1 MAAPIT
7 STKVEKAHILQ
18 LPAKASKDGPE
29 VGKKAVMDVQF
40 NPMSLRISRTNN
52 PDSAATATGP
62 KRQHSAPQPA
72 TLTFD
77 LEFDTAEIT
86 VKSIDPKAQNAAK
99 DPRDVRQLTAQLRQ
113 FVLPSGKNKT
123 DPPPRILFLWGSLH
137 FPGIVTSLTEDLD
150 YFAPNGTPLHA
161 KLSLTITEQDLSFEA
176 NATGPG
182 AIPFSNAVKP
192 GQSPPGSTPGTQ
204 GTGSPTSAV
213 SANGGESVQQLLTRT
228 GADPSAWRAAMNG
241 LTSPIGLAAGA
252 QVQLDAGITAGA
264 GMSVGAGAAVGAG
277 VGLGVSAGFSASAGV
292 SAQAVLGGAL
302 GIGASAGVSAG
313 LGVSAG
319 AAASAGGAVGVGGS
333 VGVGVSAA
341 GGGAANVAGSASAEV
356 SQIASLGGSV
366 AVTAGGSGGE
376 SPQMSAGF
384 VLAAGG
390 GVAASAN
397 LVVSARA
404 DAQTISARSAFEV
417 PAGPIRG
424 SLGVPALASP
434 SAAAAVVD
442 ARATSYGMSIP
453 LRARASAKTV
463 AGVTAGGPV
472 SVSARA
478 QRAEIV
484 ESPSGPPWQQ
494 LTDDGG
500 TRSGIDALQRARDD
514 RPGTMRWT
522 PGR

>member
-1 MAAPIT
+1 MAAPT
-7 STKVEKAHILQ
+7 TTKAPTTPKVDKARISK
-18 LPAKASKDGPE
+18 LPAKAAKD
-29 VGKKAVMDVQF
+29 AVLKPKDTIFVQF
-40 NPMSLRISRTNN
+40 NPTSLKISRTNN
-52 PDSAATATGP
+52 PDSGATVNDP
-62 KRQHSAPQPA
+62 KRQHTAPQPA

-77 LEFDTAEIT
+77 LEFDTGEGDEKT
-86 VKSIDPKAQNAAK
+86 GLQQK
-99 DPRDVRQLTAQLRQ
+99 DVRELTANVRE
-113 FVLPSGKNKT
+113 FVEPSGKDKT
-123 DPPPRILFLWGSLH
+123 GPPPRILFQWGPLS
-137 FPGIVTSLTEDLD
+137 FPGIVTNLTEDLD
-150 YFAPNGTPLHA
+150 YFAPDGTPLRA
-161 KLSLTITEQDLSFEA
+161 KLSITISEQNLKYEA

-182 AIPFSNAVKP
+182 AVQFTNAAKP
-192 GQSPPGSTPGTQ
+192 GEPPPGATPGTK
-204 GTGSPTSAV
+204 GTGNPTSAV
-213 SANGGESVQQLLTRT
+213 AANAGESVPQLLART

-241 LTSPIGLAAGA
+241 LNSPIGLSAGA

-264 GMSVGAGAAVGAG
+264 GISIGAGAGAAVGAG

-292 SAQAVLGGAL
+292 SAQAALGGAL

-333 VGVGVSAA
+333 VGVGASA
-341 GGGAANVAGSASAEV
+341 GGRISAGVAGSASAEV

-397 LVVSARA
+397 LVASARA
-404 DAQTISARSAFEV
+404 DAQTANARSAFDV
-417 PAGPIRG
+417 PASPIRG

-463 AGVTAGGPV
+463 VGVTAGGPV

-484 ESPSGPPWQQ
+484 ESPYGPPWQQ

-500 TRSGIDALQRARDD
+500 TRSGIDALQRIRDEGT
-514 RPGTMRWT
+514 GTMRWT

>member
-1 MAAPIT
+1 MTAPTTATADKAAPT
-7 STKVEKAHILQ
+7 TATVDKAHILK
-18 LPAKASKDGPE
+18 LPAQANKDDPLKG
-29 VGKKAVMDVQF
+29 AQAAMDVQF

-52 PDSAATATGP
+52 ADSAATTIGA

-77 LEFDTAEIT
+77 LEFDTAEMT
-86 VKSIDPKAQNAAK
+86 GKASPPN
-99 DPRDVRQLTAQLRQ
+99 DPRKIPKDVRELTAELRQ
-113 FVLPSGKNKT
+113 FVLPSGKKKT
-123 DPPPRILFLWGSLH
+123 DPPPRILFQWGPLC

-182 AIPFSNAVKP
+182 AVQFNNATKP
-192 GQSPPGSTPGTQ
+192 GQQPLGSTPGTQ

-213 SANGGESVQQLLTRT
+213 PANDGESVQQLLTRT
-228 GADPSAWRAAMNG
+228 GADPSVWRAAMNG

-264 GMSVGAGAAVGAG
+264 G

-292 SAQAVLGGAL
+292 SAEAALGGAL
-302 GIGASAGVSAG
+302 GIGGSAGVSAG
-313 LGVSAG
+313 VGVSTGTG
-319 AAASAGGAVGVGGS
+319 ASL
-333 VGVGVSAA
+333 GVGVPA
-341 GGGAANVAGSASAEV
+341 GGGVAADVAGSASVGV
-356 SQIASLGGSV
+356 SQIVSLGGSV
-366 AVTAGGSGGE
+366 AVTAGGSVGASE
-376 SPQMSAGF
+376 QMSAGF
-384 VLAAGG
+384 ILAANG

-397 LVVSARA
+397 LVASARA
-404 DAQTISARSAFEV
+404 DAQTTSARSAFNV

-424 SLGVPALASP
+424 SLGAPAIASP

-453 LRARASAKTV
+453 LRARASAVTV
-463 AGVTAGGPV
+463 ADVAAGGPV

-500 TRSGIDALQRARDD
+500 TRSGIDALQRTRDD
-514 RPGTMRWT
+514 GPGTMRWT

>member
-1 MAAPIT
+1 MTAPT
-7 STKVEKAHILQ
+7 TTTVDKAHILK
-18 LPAKASKDGPE
+18 LPAKAGKDGPLS
-29 VGKKAVMDVQF
+29 GAVAAMDVQF

-52 PDSAATATGP
+52 PDSAATTQGQ

-77 LEFDTAEIT
+77 LEFDTAEMTGDGAI
-86 VKSIDPKAQNAAK
+86 PK
-99 DPRDVRQLTAQLRQ
+99 DVRELTAQLRQ
-113 FVLPSGKNKT
+113 FVLPSGDKKT
-123 DPPPRILFLWGSLH
+123 DPPPRILFQWGPLQ

-176 NATGPG
+176 NTAGPG
-182 AIPFSNAVKP
+182 AVQFSNATKP
-192 GQSPPGSTPGTQ
+192 GVPPHGSTPGTQ
-204 GTGSPTSAV
+204 GTGSPTSV
-213 SANGGESVQQLLTRT
+213 VPANAGESVPQLLTRT

-241 LTSPIGLAAGA
+241 LSSPIGLAAGA

-264 GMSVGAGAAVGAG
+264 GISIGAGAGAAVGAG

-292 SAQAVLGGAL
+292 SAGAALGGAL
-302 GIGASAGVSAG
+302 GIGGSAGVSAG
-313 LGVSAG
+313 VGLSAG
-319 AAASAGGAVGVGGS
+319 AGASL
-333 VGVGVSAA
+333 GVGVSA
-341 GGGAANVAGSASAEV
+341 GGGVSAGVAGSASAEV
-356 SQIASLGGSV
+356 SQIASFGGSV
-366 AVTAGGSGGE
+366 PVTAGGSVG
-376 SPQMSAGF
+376 SSDQMSAGF

-397 LVVSARA
+397 LVASARA
-404 DAQTISARSAFEV
+404 DTQTTSARSSFEV
-417 PAGPIRG
+417 PSGPVRG

-434 SAAAAVVD
+434 SAAAVVVD
-442 ARATSYGMSIP
+442 PRAISYGQSIP
-453 LRARASAKTV
+453 LRARASAVTV
-463 AGVTAGGPV
+463 AGVAAGGPV

-500 TRSGIDALQRARDD
+500 DRSATDALQRTRDD
-514 RPGTMRWT
+514 GPGTMRWT